1 LGAVRKV
8 DIYKV
13 SHHGSKYQDA
23 ELMSELSPQIAIISV
38 GADNP
43 YGHPAAETIAS
54 LTRLGTQVVRTD
66 QDGAIAINAQS
77 HHLRVR
83 KSKSAIGLFYWS

>member
-13 SHHGSKYQDA
+13 SHHGSKYQDV
-23 ELMSELSPQIAIISV
+23 ELISELSPQIAIISV
-38 GADNP
+38 GAGNP

-54 LTRLGTQVVRTD
+54 LTRLGTQVFRTD
-66 QDGAIAINAQS
+66 QDGAIAITAQS

>member
-1 LGAVRKV
+1 M
-8 DIYKV
+8 
-13 SHHGSKYQDA
+13 
-23 ELMSELSPQIAIISV
+23 EQIRNAFETISNWWFDLHYTPNQKRGLLSV
-38 GADNP
+38 GAGNP

-54 LTRLGTQVVRTD
+54 LTRLGTQVFRTD
-66 QDGAIAINAQS
+66 QDGAIAITAQS